1 MSGTTA
7 AIPGRLRVVTPQVA
21 RAMAPLL
28 GRESE
33 LATLNAL
40 LADARSGEGRL
51 AIIEGGAGI
60 GKTRLIAEARTSAA
74 AHGFA
79 VLMARAGE
87 LERDFA
93 FGVVRQLFE
102 PVLAGGSAEERA
114 DLLSGAAGLAAPL
127 FDRDVLG
134 RPDGDRAD
142 VAFHTL
148 HGLYWLTANIAQ
160 PRPVVLAVDDVHWS
174 DDPSLRWL
182 NYLARR
188 LEGLPVLVLLA
199 SRPLPPESGSE
210 ALIEPLAGLADAVLR
225 LVPLRGSAI
234 EALVAQV
241 LSTEPDQAFVA
252 ALEEASGGNPL
263 FLRTMLDEASRTRLT
278 PTATNAAGLAEL
290 GSDAV
295 SRGINVRLAHLSVSA
310 RRLAQAASILGD
322 GTQLR
327 LAAMLSDLDTA
338 AALTAST
345 DLVRADVLRQENP
358 VEFAHPIVRSA
369 VYGSIPAGQRMQG
382 QRRAAGLLVQAG
394 SVPERAATYLML
406 NPPDDDPF
414 VVDVL
419 REAAQRSV
427 AQGAPEAAVEYLQRA
442 LQEPPPGSERS
453 KVLRELGVAET
464 RIFKAEA
471 AVQHLRQAM
480 AESGD
485 VTQSPALVL
494 EYTHAL
500 TLLALEATET
510 VALLETLSDQ
520 VRDDPPLHERVAA
533 RLMIAGHYEPD
544 LYPLVRKQWD
554 SLRDEPT
561 RRLSAAP
568 LLAVGAVEEARR
580 GIDRDRAI
588 ELARRALHGQ
598 VTDSA
603 DALYGLNAL
612 YTLILAGRRDLALP
626 AFAQA
631 VERSRRS
638 GDRFATAFMHLF
650 RGRLHAECGDLFAA
664 EDDLAAPEVL
674 AMPDVPALL
683 TLRASILTAALSQRG
698 RLDEARRLLSDLPR
712 PTVHLGHRVYLLS
725 AQGRV
730 DLEAGDAG
738 AALSSF
744 TEAGDIAHVLGIEN
758 PAVEPWR
765 SGAALALHRL
775 DRQAEARAQAAF
787 ELELSRRWGAPRPI
801 GISLRALGLIEGGT
815 RGEQLLR
822 EAVGVLTASPARLE
836 LAHALVDL
844 GAALRRGNNRREA
857 RERLRAGIDLAHA
870 CGASALVDRAND
882 ELAATGAQRRTVRYP
897 GVANLTASE
906 RRVARMAAAG
916 ASNRDIAQ
924 ELFITVKTVEMHLGR
939 AYRKLDITSR
949 AQLAGALARSETD
962 HSGDIDN

>member
-1 MSGTTA
+1 
-7 AIPGRLRVVTPQVA
+7 
-21 RAMAPLL
+21 MAPLL

-40 LADARSGEGRL
+40 MADARAGEGRL

-79 VLMARAGE
+79 VLSARAGE

-102 PVLAGGSAEERA
+102 PVLAGGPVEERA
-114 DLLSGAAGLAAPL
+114 ELLSGAAGLAAPL

-134 RPDGDRAD
+134 RQDGDHAD

-160 PRPVVLAVDDVHWS
+160 RTPAVLAVDDLHWS

-199 SRPLPPESGSE
+199 SRPLPPEPGSE
-210 ALIEPLAGLADAVLR
+210 ALLEPLAAPADTVLR
-225 LVPLRGSAI
+225 PVPLHGPAVA
-234 EALVAQV
+234 ALAAQV
-241 LSTEPDQAFVA
+241 LSTELDEAFVA
-252 ALEEASGGNPL
+252 ALAQASGGNPL
-263 FLRTMLDEASRTRLT
+263 FLRAMLDEASRTRLT

-295 SRGINVRLAHLSVSA
+295 SRGINVRLARLSVA
-310 RRLAQAASILGD
+310 TRRLAQATSILGD
-322 GTQLR
+322 GTELR
-327 LAAMLSDLDTA
+327 IAATLADLDTA
-338 AALTAST
+338 TALTAST
-345 DLVRADVLRQENP
+345 DLVRADLLRQENP
-358 VEFAHPIVRSA
+358 VEFTHPIVRSA
-369 VYGSIPAGQRMQG
+369 IYNSIPGGERMQAR
-382 QRRAAGLLVQAG
+382 RRAAELLLRAG

-419 REAAQRSV
+419 RQAAQRSV
-427 AQGAPEAAVEYLQRA
+427 AQGAPEAAVDYLQRA
-442 LQEPPPGSERS
+442 LREPPSGSQRGE
-453 KVLRELGVAET
+453 VLRELGAAET
-464 RIFKAEA
+464 RIFQADSAAE
-471 AVQHLRQAM
+471 HLRQALD
-480 AESGD
+480 ESGD

-500 TLLALEATET
+500 TLLALQATET
-510 VALLETLSDQ
+510 VALLETLSER
-520 VRDDPPLHERVAA
+520 VRDDPALHERVTA

-544 LYPLVRKQWD
+544 LYPLVRRQWD
-554 SLRDEPT
+554 SLRDEQT
-561 RRLSAAP
+561 HRLSAAP

-588 ELARRALHGQ
+588 ELARRALRAH

-612 YTLILAGRRDLALP
+612 YTLTLAGRPDLAMP
-626 AFAQA
+626 AFAEA
-631 VERSRRS
+631 IDRSRRS
-638 GDRFATAFMHLF
+638 GDRFATAFVHLF

-674 AMPDVPALL
+674 AMPDLPALM
-683 TLRASILTAALSQRG
+683 TLRASILTAVLLERG
-698 RLDEARRLLSDLPR
+698 RLDEAKRLLSDLPR
-712 PTVHLGHRVYLLS
+712 PRVHLGHRVYLLS

-730 DLEAGDAG
+730 ELDAGDAE
-738 AALSSF
+738 AALACF
-744 TEAGDIAHVLGIEN
+744 TEAADMAHVLGIEN

-775 DRQAEARAQAAF
+775 DRQAEAHAQAAS
-787 ELELSRRWGAPRPI
+787 ELELARRWGAPRPI
-801 GISLRALGLIEGGT
+801 GISLRAVGLIEGGAQ
-815 RGEQLLR
+815 GEQLLR
-822 EAVGVLTASPARLE
+822 DAVGVLAGSPARVE
-836 LAHALVDL
+836 LARALVDL
-844 GAALRRGNNRREA
+844 GAVLRRGNSRREA
-857 RERLRAGIDLAHA
+857 RERLRTGIDLAHQ

-882 ELAATGAQRRTVRYP
+882 ELAATGAQRRTVHYP

-906 RRVARMAAAG
+906 RRVARAAAAG

-939 AYRKLDITSR
+939 VYRKLDISSR
-949 AQLAGALARSETD
+949 AQLAAALARAGTNHPTGS
-962 HSGDIDN
+962 DN

>member
-1 MSGTTA
+1 
-7 AIPGRLRVVTPQVA
+7 VVTPQVQ
-21 RAMAPLL
+21 RTRAPLL

-33 LATLNAL
+33 LATLTAL
-40 LADARSGEGRL
+40 MADARSGEGRL
-51 AIIEGGAGI
+51 VMIDGGAGI

-74 AHGFA
+74 THGFE
-79 VLMARAGE
+79 VLTARAGE
-87 LERDFA
+87 LEQGFA

-102 PVLAGGSAEERA
+102 PVFARSSVEERA
-114 DLLSGAAGLAAPL
+114 GLLSGAAGLAGPL

-134 RPDGDRAD
+134 QQHGERAD
-142 VAFHTL
+142 LTFQTL

-160 PRPVVLAVDDVHWS
+160 RRPAVLAVDDLHWS

-188 LEGLPVLVLLA
+188 LEGLSILVLLA
-199 SRPLPPESGSE
+199 SRPLSTETGSD
-210 ALIEPLAGLADAVLR
+210 ALIEPLADLADTVLHP
-225 LVPLRGSAI
+225 VPLRGPAV
-234 EALVAQV
+234 EALVTQV

-252 ALEEASGGNPL
+252 ALEHASGGNPL
-263 FLRTMLDEASRTRLT
+263 FLRAMLDEASRTRLA

-295 SRGINVRLAHLSVSA
+295 SRGINVRLARLSIAA
-310 RRLAQAASILGD
+310 RQLAQAASILGD
-322 GTQLR
+322 GTELR
-327 LAAMLSDLDTA
+327 IAAALADLETA

-345 DLVRADVLRQENP
+345 DLVRADLLRHENP
-358 VEFAHPIVRSA
+358 VEFTHPIVRSA
-369 VYGSIPAGQRMQG
+369 VYRSITAGERMQG
-382 QRRAAGLLVQAG
+382 QRRAAQLLLQAG

-406 NPPDDDPF
+406 TPPDDDPF

-419 REAAQRSV
+419 RQAARRSV

-442 LQEPPPGSERS
+442 LREPPPAPHRSE
-453 KVLRELGVAET
+453 VLRELGVAET
-464 RIFKAEA
+464 RIFKAESA
-471 AVQHLRQAM
+471 AEHLGRAV
-480 AESGD
+480 AESAEI
-485 VTQSPALVL
+485 TQSPALVL

-500 TLLALEATET
+500 TLLALQATET
-510 VALLETLSDQ
+510 VALLETLSER
-520 VRDDPPLHERVAA
+520 VRDDPPLHERVTA
-533 RLMIAGHYEPD
+533 RLMIAGHYEPE
-544 LYPLVRKQWD
+544 LYPLVRRQWD
-554 SLRDEPT
+554 ALRTEQKH
-561 RRLSAAP
+561 RLSAAP

-580 GIDRDRAI
+580 GIDRDHAI
-588 ELARRALHGQ
+588 ELAERALRGQ

-612 YTLILAGRRDLALP
+612 YTLILAGRPDLAMP
-626 AFAQA
+626 AFAEA
-631 VERSRRS
+631 IERSRRS
-638 GDRFATAFMHLF
+638 GDRFATAFVHLF

-683 TLRASILTAALSQRG
+683 TLRASILAAALRERG
-698 RLDEARRLLSDLPR
+698 HLGEARQLLSDLPR

-725 AQGRV
+725 AQARV
-730 DLEAGDAG
+730 ELDASDAQG
-738 AALSSF
+738 ALASF
-744 TEAGDIAHVLGIEN
+744 TEAGDMAHVLGIEN

-775 DRQAEARAQAAF
+775 DRQAEARAQAAA

-822 EAVGVLTASPARLE
+822 EAVGVLSGSSARLE
-836 LAHALVDL
+836 LARTLVDL
-844 GAALRRGNNRREA
+844 GAALRRGNSRREA
-857 RERLRAGIDLAHA
+857 RERLRTGIDLAHQ

-882 ELAATGAQRRTVRYP
+882 ELAATGAQRRTVHYP

-906 RRVARMAAAG
+906 RRVARLAADG

-939 AYRKLDITSR
+939 VYRKLDITSR
-949 AQLAGALARSETD
+949 GELAQALARSETG
-962 HSGDIDN
+962 HPGD